1 MSLIDSALNAV
12 SEVARLVPGYGTA
25 ISAVTDLAREIWN
38 IAQPIV
44 GSLADSLTNQVTKDW
59 PAEQQNWA
67 QNAVD
72 GIFG

>member
-1 MSLIDSALNAV
+1 MSLIDSALNAI
-12 SEVARLVPGYGTA
+12 SEVAKLVPGLGTA
-25 ISAVTDLAREIWN
+25 VSAVTDLVREIWN

-44 GSLADSLTNQVTKDW
+44 SSLADSVTSQVTKDW